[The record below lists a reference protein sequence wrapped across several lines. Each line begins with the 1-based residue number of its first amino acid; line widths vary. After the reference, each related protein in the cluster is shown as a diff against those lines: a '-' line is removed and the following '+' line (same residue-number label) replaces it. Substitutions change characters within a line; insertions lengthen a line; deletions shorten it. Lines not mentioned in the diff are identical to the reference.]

1 MGTGEGTETIE
12 KGDLIVREIVMGR
25 DPVSLV
31 PVDVR
36 IVHIQGSPIDAGIVH
51 IHRNP
56 VDAGTVHI
64 HESPVNIGTV
74 HVHESMQTRV

>member
-25 DPVSLV
+25 GPVSLV

-36 IVHIQGSPIDAGIVH
+36 IVHIHGSPIDAGIVH
-51 IHRNP
+51 IHGNP
-56 VDAGTVHI
+56 
-64 HESPVNIGTV
+64 IGTGTIQV
-74 HVHESMQTRV
+74 HKSMQTEIQIP

>member
-25 DPVSLV
+25 GPVSLV

-36 IVHIQGSPIDAGIVH
+36 IVHIHRSPIDARIVH
-51 IHRNP
+51 IHGNP

-64 HESPVNIGTV
+64 HESLVNIGTV
-74 HVHESMQTRV
+74 HVHESMQTGV

>member
-25 DPVSLV
+25 GPVSLV
-31 PVDVR
+31 SIDVR
-36 IVHIQGSPIDAGIVH
+36 IVHIHGSPIDAGIVH